1 MSWADPIRPYANLI
15 KVVMLCALV
24 AGSFAAGCSRGAA
37 GERADVAAELS
48 TKDGRIASLERS
60 IKDFIALYDR
70 MNAQAAETVRLA
82 HAQATNAT
90 AAAKVAVQAEAK
102 ARAEADA
109 FEDRWAEAKRKP
121 DCHALL
127 TTDMEAVCGVSLR

>member
-15 KVVMLCALV
+15 KVLLLCALV

-37 GERADVAAELS
+37 GERADLVAELS

-60 IKDFIALYDR
+60 LRDFIELYDR

-82 HAQATNAT
+82 DAQASYAK
-90 AAAKVAVQAEAK
+90 AAAELAAKAEAK

-109 FEDRWAEAKRKP
+109 YEQRWAEAKRKP